1 MIIACTGHTEPEYM
15 KKAWTNEMDEVVA
28 KPVPTDV
35 ILAILEESID
45 FNYQN

>member
-15 KKAWTNEMDEVVA
+15 RKAWDSEMDEVVA

-35 ILAILEESID
+35 IIAILEEMLD
-45 FNYQN
+45 YEYQN